1 MTFQVCRLDLRV
13 PESLVLGD
21 VPKGDY
27 EPIALPLTRTTADAS
42 PVRAML
48 RDLWRRH
55 QRTAPVIRVKL
66 ALCAYLTSA
75 YCYYFNSESPRT
87 GPAALTTVKPGQVQQ
102 ALAPQAQRQVAPPAH
117 RARGMK
123 DAPIAL

>member
-13 PESLVLGD
+13 PERLVLGD
-21 VPKGDY
+21 VPAGDY

-55 QRTAPVIRVKL
+55 QRTAPAIRVRL
-66 ALCAYLTSA
+66 ALCAYLT
-75 YCYYFNSESPRT
+75 
-87 GPAALTTVKPGQVQQ
+87 
-102 ALAPQAQRQVAPPAH
+102 AH
-117 RARGMK
+117 TAT
-123 DAPIAL
+123 I